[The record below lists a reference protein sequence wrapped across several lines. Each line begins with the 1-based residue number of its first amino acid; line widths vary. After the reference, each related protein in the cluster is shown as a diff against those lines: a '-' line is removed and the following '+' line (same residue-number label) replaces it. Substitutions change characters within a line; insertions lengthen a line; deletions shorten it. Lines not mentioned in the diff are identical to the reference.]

1 MIWSLI
7 MFPESDITETL
18 KCEGLSE
25 KEARLYSPLTLAFL
39 GDAVYSLLVRD
50 MLTSK
55 TNKPAGALHKES
67 ITLVNAAS
75 QAAAAR
81 RILPLLSQEELAVFK
96 RGRNAHSAHSPK
108 NQSSADYRCATGL
121 EALYGYLFL
130 CKNGERI
137 SYLFN
142 KSTGEEY
149 IEKTE
154 NQA

>member
-1 MIWSLI
+1 
-7 MFPESDITETL
+7 MFPESDITETF
-18 KCEGLSE
+18 KCEALSE
-25 KEARLYSPLTLAFL
+25 KEARMFSPLTLAFL
-39 GDAVYSLLVRD
+39 GDAVYSLLVRN

-55 TNKPAGALHKES
+55 ENKPAGALHRES

-81 RILPLLSQEELAVFK
+81 RIMPFLTEAELAVFK

-108 NQSSADYRCATGL
+108 NQSSADYRTATGL

-137 SYLFN
+137 SYIFN

-154 NQA
+154 NEN